1 MANQPK
7 KLHGCV
13 KALLIFF
20 YPFGLVYLC
29 YWLTKR
35 MASDPANYKK
45 NSKSVKIAAYIL
57 IFTGIIYPIGVFT
70 GEVPLQTEDGTNL
83 ISGFIG
89 AMAISFGGGFAM
101 LRACAKHKVT
111 AQLYEK
117 YAPCILTGK
126 EEDMDSIAAI
136 VGVATQQAIADVQK
150 LIDANALEGAYIDR
164 RRGKLVIPSRQVI
177 PPQPPRLDN
186 RPRVPVV
193 CPRCG
198 GANRIIPGQK
208 NICDYCDMPI
218 EN

>member
-20 YPFGLVYLC
+20 YPFGFVYLC

-45 NSKSVKIAAYIL
+45 NSTPVKVAACIL
-57 IFTGIIYPIGVFT
+57 ILTGIIYPIGVFS
-70 GEVPLQTEDGTNL
+70 GEVPLQKEDGTSL
-83 ISGFIG
+83 VSGFIG
-89 AMAISFGGGFAM
+89 AMALSFGGGFVM
-101 LRACAKHKVT
+101 LRSCAKHKVT

-117 YAPCILTGK
+117 YAPCILVSK
-126 EEDMDSIAAI
+126 EEDIDSIAAI
-136 VGVATQQAIADVQK
+136 AGVSSQQAIADVQK

-164 RRGKLVIPSRQVI
+164 RRGKVVIPSRQII
-177 PPQPPRLDN
+177 PPQPPKMDE
-186 RPRVPVV
+186 RPRVSVV
-193 CPRCG
+193 CPHCC

-208 NICDYCDMPI
+208 NTCIYCDMPS

>member
-1 MANQPK
+1 MV
-7 KLHGCV
+7 L
-13 KALLIFF
+13 
-20 YPFGLVYLC
+20 
-29 YWLTKR
+29 
-35 MASDPANYKK
+35 
-45 NSKSVKIAAYIL
+45 
-57 IFTGIIYPIGVFT
+57 
-70 GEVPLQTEDGTNL
+70 
-83 ISGFIG
+83 
-89 AMAISFGGGFAM
+89 AMCFAGSFAM

>member
-1 MANQPK
+1 MTNQPK

-35 MASDPANYKK
+35 MASDLANYKK
-45 NSKSVKIAAYIL
+45 NSKPVKIAACIL

-101 LRACAKHKVT
+101 LRSCAKHKVT

-117 YAPCILTGK
+117 YAPCILAG
-126 EEDMDSIAAI
+126 EEDDLDSIAAI
-136 VGVATQQAIADVQK
+136 VGVEPQQLITDVQK
-150 LIDANALEGAYIDR
+150 LIDAGALGSVYIDR
-164 RRGKLVIPSRQVI
+164 KKRKIVNPARQSAT
-177 PPQPPRLDN
+177 PKMDN
-186 RPRVPVV
+186 RPRVSAV
-193 CPRCG
+193 CPHCC

>member
-20 YPFGLVYLC
+20 YPVGLVYLC

-45 NSKSVKIAAYIL
+45 NSKSVKIAASIV
-57 IFTGIIYPIGVFT
+57 IFTGIFYLITALTGGV
-70 GEVPLQTEDGTNL
+70 QMEDESDL
-83 ISGFIG
+83 IPSLIVML
-89 AMAISFGGGFAM
+89 ALCFGGGFAM